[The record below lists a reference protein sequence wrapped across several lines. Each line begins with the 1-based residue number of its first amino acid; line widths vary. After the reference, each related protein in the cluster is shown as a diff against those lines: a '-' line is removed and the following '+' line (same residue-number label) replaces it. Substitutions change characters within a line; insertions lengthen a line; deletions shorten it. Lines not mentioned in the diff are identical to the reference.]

1 MKAMIFAAGLGTRL
15 YPITKDRPKAMAEVN
30 GITLL
35 EHNIRF
41 IAAQGF
47 DEIIVN
53 VHHFADKVIDFLK
66 LKNNF
71 GLHIEVSYEKELLDT
86 AGGLAK
92 AAGFFDN
99 EDFLLYNVDVV
110 SNIDLKKMLAHHQ
123 QNKAIATLAIRQ
135 RETSRY
141 LLFDKNHHLAGWRN
155 KSTGEEILVGR
166 EGSSEDFVGTHG
178 LSGDL
183 VGTHGRASQQEPQ
196 GRAHLRDFAF
206 SGIHIIS
213 PKMLPLL
220 GEIRKHSLT
229 PFYLEIAKENTIA
242 GYEHNDDSW
251 FDCGKPETLKQAE
264 NYLKNN

>member
-66 LKNNF
+66 SKNNF
-71 GLHIEVSYEKELLDT
+71 GLRIEVSYEKELLDT

-92 AAGFFDN
+92 AASFFDDK
-99 EDFLLYNVDVV
+99 DFLLYNVDVV
-110 SNIDLKKMLAHHQ
+110 SNIDIQKMLAHHQ

-141 LLFDKNHHLAGWRN
+141 LLFDENNHLAGWRN
-155 KSTGEEILVGR
+155 KTTGEEIVVRTKGDF
-166 EGSSEDFVGTHG
+166 SEY
-178 LSGDL
+178 
-183 VGTHGRASQQEPQ
+183 
-196 GRAHLRDFAF
+196 AF

-220 GEIRKHSLT
+220 GDIRKHSLT

-242 GYEHNDDSW
+242 GYEHNTDAW
-251 FDCGKPETLKQAE
+251 FDCGKPETLAQAA
-264 NYLKNN
+264 NYLNSK

>member
-66 LKNNF
+66 AKNNF
-71 GLHIEVSYEKELLDT
+71 GLQIEVSYEKELLDT

-92 AAGFFDN
+92 AADFFDD

-110 SNIDLKKMLAHHQ
+110 SNIDLRKMLAHHQ

-141 LLFDKNHHLAGWRN
+141 LLFDENHHLAGWRN
-155 KSTGEEILVGR
+155 KSTGEEIVVRTKGDF
-166 EGSSEDFVGTHG
+166 SE
-178 LSGDL
+178 
-183 VGTHGRASQQEPQ
+183 
-196 GRAHLRDFAF
+196 FAF

-220 GEIRKHSLT
+220 GDIRKHSLT

-251 FDCGKPETLKQAE
+251 FDCGKPETLKQAD

>member
-1 MKAMIFAAGLGTRL
+1 MIFAAGLGTRL

-71 GLHIEVSYEKELLDT
+71 GLHIEISHEKDLLDT

-92 AAGFFDN
+92 AAPFFDN
-99 EDFLLYNVDVV
+99 QEILLYNVDVV
-110 SNIDLKKMLAHHQ
+110 SNIDLRKMLTHHRN
-123 QNKAIATLAIRQ
+123 NKAIATLAIRQ

-141 LLFDKNHHLAGWRN
+141 LLFNKEQHLAGWRN
-155 KSTGEEILVGR
+155 KTTGDEILVKPANGQN
-166 EGSSEDFVGTHG
+166 
-178 LSGDL
+178 L
-183 VGTHGRASQQEPQ
+183 QE
-196 GRAHLRDFAF
+196 FAF

-213 PKMLPLL
+213 PKMLALL
-220 GEIRKHSLT
+220 GPIRKHSLT
-229 PFYLEIAKENTIA
+229 PFYLEIAKNNIIA
-242 GYEHNDDSW
+242 GYEHNADSW
-251 FDCGKPETLKQAE
+251 FDCGKPETLAQAA
-264 NYLKNN
+264 NYLISK

>member
-30 GITLL
+30 GVTLL
-35 EHNIRF
+35 EHNISF

-53 VHHFADKVIDFLK
+53 VHHFADKVVDFLK
-66 LKNNF
+66 SKNNF
-71 GLHIEVSYEKELLDT
+71 GLKIEVSYEKELLDT

-92 AAGFFDN
+92 AADFFDD

-110 SNIDLKKMLAHHQ
+110 SNIDLQKMLDHHQ
-123 QNKAIATLAIRQ
+123 QNKAIATLAIRH

-141 LLFDKNHHLAGWRN
+141 LLFDDNNHLTGWRN
-155 KSTGEEILVGR
+155 KSTGEEILVGAYGRTPLR
-166 EGSSEDFVGTHG
+166 E
-178 LSGDL
+178 
-183 VGTHGRASQQEPQ
+183 
-196 GRAHLRDFAF
+196 FAF

-229 PFYLEIAKENTIA
+229 PVYLEIAKENIIA
-242 GYEHNDDSW
+242 GYEHNTDAW
-251 FDCGKPETLKQAE
+251 FDCGKPETLAQAA
-264 NYLKNN
+264 NYLNSK

>member
-30 GITLL
+30 GVTLL
-35 EHNIRF
+35 EHNISF

-53 VHHFADKVIDFLK
+53 VHHFADKVVDFLK
-66 LKNNF
+66 SKNNF
-71 GLHIEVSYEKELLDT
+71 GLKIEVSYEKELLDT

-92 AAGFFDN
+92 AADFFDD

-110 SNIDLKKMLAHHQ
+110 SNIDLQKMLDHHQ

-155 KSTGEEILVGR
+155 KSTGEEILVGD
-166 EGSSEDFVGTHG
+166 ENHVG
-178 LSGDL
+178 
-183 VGTHGRASQQEPQ
+183 
-196 GRAHLRDFAF
+196 AHLRDFAF

-242 GYEHNDDSW
+242 GYEHNTDAW
-251 FDCGKPETLKQAE
+251 FDCGKPETLAQAA
-264 NYLKNN
+264 NYLNSK

>member
-15 YPITKDRPKAMAEVN
+15 YPITKDRPKALAEVN

-53 VHHFADKVIDFLK
+53 VHHFADKVIDFLES
-66 LKNNF
+66 KNNF
-71 GLHIEVSYEKELLDT
+71 DLKIEVSHEKELLDT

-92 AAGFFDN
+92 AVDFFDD

-110 SNIDLKKMLAHHQ
+110 SNIDLRKMLAHHQ

-141 LLFDKNHHLAGWRN
+141 LLFDENYHLAGWCN
-155 KSTGEEILVGR
+155 KSTGDEILVGM
-166 EGSSEDFVGTHG
+166 DH
-178 LSGDL
+178 
-183 VGTHGRASQQEPQ
+183 
-196 GRAHLRDFAF
+196 AHLRDFAF

-229 PFYLEIAKENTIA
+229 PFYLEIAKSNIIA
-242 GYEHNDDSW
+242 GYEHNADAW
-251 FDCGKPETLKQAE
+251 FDCGKPETLAQAA
-264 NYLKNN
+264 NYLNSK

>member
-66 LKNNF
+66 AKNNF
-71 GLHIEVSYEKELLDT
+71 GLQIEVSYEKELLDT

-92 AAGFFDN
+92 AADFFDDD
-99 EDFLLYNVDVV
+99 DFLLYNVDVV
-110 SNIDLKKMLAHHQ
+110 SNIDLRKMLAHHQ

-141 LLFDKNHHLAGWRN
+141 LLFDENHHLAGWRN
-155 KSTGEEILVGR
+155 KSTGEEIVVRTKGDF
-166 EGSSEDFVGTHG
+166 SE
-178 LSGDL
+178 
-183 VGTHGRASQQEPQ
+183 
-196 GRAHLRDFAF
+196 FAF

-220 GEIRKHSLT
+220 GDIRKHSLT

>member
-1 MKAMIFAAGLGTRL
+1 MIFAAGLGTRL

-66 LKNNF
+66 SKNNF
-71 GLHIEVSYEKELLDT
+71 GLQIEVSYEKELLDT

-92 AAGFFDN
+92 AADFFDD

-110 SNIDLKKMLAHHQ
+110 SNIDLQKMLAHHQ

-141 LLFDKNHHLAGWRN
+141 LLFDENHHLAGWRN
-155 KSTGEEILVGR
+155 KSTGEEILVG
-166 EGSSEDFVGTHG
+166 GHD
-178 LSGDL
+178 LNL
-183 VGTHGRASQQEPQ
+183 VGTHGQNHVGAHD
-196 GRAHLRDFAF
+196 RAHLRDFAF

-242 GYEHNDDSW
+242 GYEHNNDAW

-264 NYLKNN
+264 NYLKI

>member
-35 EHNIRF
+35 EHNIHF
-41 IAAQGF
+41 IASQGF

-66 LKNNF
+66 SKNNF

-92 AAGFFDN
+92 AADFFDD

-110 SNIDLKKMLAHHQ
+110 SNINLQKMLTHHQ
-123 QNKAIATLAIRQ
+123 QNKAIATLAIRH

-141 LLFDKNHHLAGWRN
+141 LLFDENYHLAGWRN
-155 KSTGEEILVGR
+155 KSSGDEILVGTQ
-166 EGSSEDFVGTHG
+166 DQNPVGTHG
-178 LSGDL
+178 HATIQDS
-183 VGTHGRASQQEPQ
+183 
-196 GRAHLRDFAF
+196 LREYAF
-206 SGIHIIS
+206 SGIHMIS
-213 PKMLPLL
+213 PKMLPIL
-220 GEIRKHSLT
+220 GEIRKRSLT
-229 PFYLEIAKENTIA
+229 PFYLEVAKQYTIA
-242 GYEHNDDSW
+242 GYEHNDDVW
-251 FDCGKPETLKQAE
+251 FDCGKPETLRQAE
-264 NYLKNN
+264 NYLKTV

>member
-66 LKNNF
+66 AKNNF
-71 GLHIEVSYEKELLDT
+71 GLNIEISYEKELLDT

-110 SNIDLKKMLAHHQ
+110 SNIDLQKMLAHHQ
-123 QNKAIATLAIRQ
+123 QNKAIASLAIRQ
-135 RETSRY
+135 RET
-141 LLFDKNHHLAGWRN
+141 
-155 KSTGEEILVGR
+155 
-166 EGSSEDFVGTHG
+166 
-178 LSGDL
+178 
-183 VGTHGRASQQEPQ
+183 
-196 GRAHLRDFAF
+196 
-206 SGIHIIS
+206 
-213 PKMLPLL
+213 
-220 GEIRKHSLT
+220 
-229 PFYLEIAKENTIA
+229 
-242 GYEHNDDSW
+242 
-251 FDCGKPETLKQAE
+251 
-264 NYLKNN
+264 

>member
-35 EHNIRF
+35 EHNIHF

-66 LKNNF
+66 AKNNF
-71 GLHIEVSYEKELLDT
+71 GLQIEVSYEKELLDT

-92 AAGFFDN
+92 AADFFDD

-110 SNIDLKKMLAHHQ
+110 SNIDLQKMLAHHQ

-141 LLFDKNHHLAGWRN
+141 LLFDENHHLAGWRN
-155 KSTGEEILVGR
+155 KSTGDSILVGAYGRTPLR
-166 EGSSEDFVGTHG
+166 E
-178 LSGDL
+178 L
-183 VGTHGRASQQEPQ
+183 
-196 GRAHLRDFAF
+196 AF

-242 GYEHNDDSW
+242 GYEHNNDAW

-264 NYLKNN
+264 NYLKI

>member
-1 MKAMIFAAGLGTRL
+1 MIFAAGLGTRL

-66 LKNNF
+66 SKNNF
-71 GLHIEVSYEKELLDT
+71 GLQIEVSYEKELLDT

-92 AAGFFDN
+92 AANFFGE

-110 SNIDLKKMLAHHQ
+110 SNIDLQKMLHFHQ
-123 QNKAIATLAIRQ
+123 SHDAIATLAIRD
-135 RETSRY
+135 RNTSRY
-141 LLFDKNHHLAGWRN
+141 LLFDQNNHLAGWRN
-155 KSTGEEILVGR
+155 KNTGDEIL
-166 EGSSEDFVGTHG
+166 VGTHG
-178 LSGDL
+178 LDLVGTHGQNHVGRHGLDL
-183 VGTHGRASQQEPQ
+183 VGTHGRASLKQYS
-196 GRAHLRDFAF
+196 LRDFAF
-206 SGIHIIS
+206 SGIHMIS

-242 GYEHNDDSW
+242 GYVHNSDSW
-251 FDCGKPETLKQAE
+251 FDCGKPETLAQAAE
-264 NYLKNN
+264 YLKQ

>member
-66 LKNNF
+66 AKNNF
-71 GLHIEVSYEKELLDT
+71 GLQIEVSYEKELLDT

-92 AAGFFDN
+92 AADFFDD

-110 SNIDLKKMLAHHQ
+110 SNIDLQKMLAHHQ
-123 QNKAIATLAIRQ
+123 QNKAIASLAIRQ

-141 LLFDKNHHLAGWRN
+141 LLFDENHHLAGWRN
-155 KSTGEEILVGR
+155 KSTGEEIVVGPQGLSGGIV
-166 EGSSEDFVGTHG
+166 ETHG
-178 LSGDL
+178 LDI
-183 VGTHGRASQQEPQ
+183 VGTHGRASLKRE
-196 GRAHLRDFAF
+196 FAF

-220 GEIRKHSLT
+220 GDIRKHSLT

>member
-15 YPITKDRPKAMAEVN
+15 YPITKDRPKAMAKVN
-30 GITLL
+30 DVTLL

-41 IAAQGF
+41 TAAQGF

-53 VHHFADKVIDFLK
+53 VHHFSDKVIDFLQS
-66 LKNNF
+66 NSNF
-71 GLHIEVSYEKELLDT
+71 GLKIKISFEKDLLDT

-92 AAGFFDN
+92 AAYFFDN

-110 SNIDLKKMLAHHQ
+110 SNIDLQKMLAHHQ

-141 LLFDKNHHLAGWRN
+141 LLFDENHHLAGWRN
-155 KSTGEEILVGR
+155 KSTGDEILVGAQKPVSLR
-166 EGSSEDFVGTHG
+166 E
-178 LSGDL
+178 
-183 VGTHGRASQQEPQ
+183 
-196 GRAHLRDFAF
+196 FAF

-242 GYEHNDDSW
+242 GYEHNDDVW

-264 NYLKNN
+264 DYLK

>member
-47 DEIIVN
+47 DEIIIN
-53 VHHFADKVIDFLK
+53 VHHFSEKVIDFLK
-66 LKNNF
+66 SKNNF
-71 GLHIEVSYEKELLDT
+71 GLKIEISREIDLLDT

-92 AAGFFDN
+92 AASFFDH

-110 SNIDLKKMLAHHQ
+110 SNIDLQAMLAFHQ
-123 QNKAIATLAIRQ
+123 QQNAIATLALRQ

-141 LLFDKNHHLAGWRN
+141 LLFDKQNHLAGWRN
-155 KSTGEEILVGR
+155 KSTNDEILCGI
-166 EGSSEDFVGTHG
+166 SSSNG
-178 LSGDL
+178 L
-183 VGTHGRASQQEPQ
+183 QE
-196 GRAHLRDFAF
+196 FAF

-213 PKMLPLL
+213 PQLLPLL
-220 GEIRKHSLT
+220 GVIRKHSLT
-229 PFYLEIAKENTIA
+229 PFYLDVAKEKIIA
-242 GYEHNDDSW
+242 GYEHTDDIW
-251 FDCGKPETLKQAE
+251 FDCGKPETLAQASE
-264 NYLKNN
+264 YLKR

>member
-66 LKNNF
+66 SKNNF
-71 GLHIEVSYEKELLDT
+71 GLRIEVSYEKELLDT

-92 AAGFFDN
+92 AASFFDD

-110 SNIDLKKMLAHHQ
+110 SNIDIQKMLAHHQ

-141 LLFDKNHHLAGWRN
+141 LLFDENNHLAGWRN
-155 KSTGEEILVGR
+155 KTTGEEIVVRTKGDF
-166 EGSSEDFVGTHG
+166 SEY
-178 LSGDL
+178 
-183 VGTHGRASQQEPQ
+183 
-196 GRAHLRDFAF
+196 AF

-220 GEIRKHSLT
+220 GDIRKHSLT

-242 GYEHNDDSW
+242 GYEHNTDAW
-251 FDCGKPETLKQAE
+251 FDCGKPETLAQAA
-264 NYLKNN
+264 NYLNSK

>member
-53 VHHFADKVIDFLK
+53 IHHFADKVIDFLK
-66 LKNNF
+66 SKNNF
-71 GLHIEVSYEKELLDT
+71 GLNIEVSYEKELLDT

-92 AAGFFDN
+92 AADFFDD

-110 SNIDLKKMLAHHQ
+110 SNIDLRKMLAHHQ

-141 LLFDKNHHLAGWRN
+141 LLFDENHHLAGWRN
-155 KSTGEEILVGR
+155 KSTGEEIVVRAKGDF
-166 EGSSEDFVGTHG
+166 SE
-178 LSGDL
+178 
-183 VGTHGRASQQEPQ
+183 
-196 GRAHLRDFAF
+196 FAF

-220 GEIRKHSLT
+220 GDIRKHSLT

>member
-1 MKAMIFAAGLGTRL
+1 MIFAAGLGTRL

-53 VHHFADKVIDFLK
+53 VHHFADKVIDFLESQ
-66 LKNNF
+66 NNF
-71 GLHIEVSYEKELLDT
+71 GLKIEVSYEKELLDT
-86 AGGLAK
+86 AGGLTK
-92 AAGFFDN
+92 AAVFFDD

-110 SNIDLKKMLAHHQ
+110 SNIDLQKMLAHHQ

-141 LLFDKNHHLAGWRN
+141 LLFDENQHLAGWRN
-155 KSTGEEILVGR
+155 KSTGEELLVSTRSRAPQR
-166 EGSSEDFVGTHG
+166 ETTTDSVS
-178 LSGDL
+178 
-183 VGTHGRASQQEPQ
+183 
-196 GRAHLRDFAF
+196 LREFAF

-213 PKMLPLL
+213 PQMLPLL
-220 GEIRKHSLT
+220 GKVRKHSLT
-229 PFYLEIAKENTIA
+229 PFYLEIAIEHTIA
-242 GYEHNDDSW
+242 GYVHNDDAW
-251 FDCGKPETLKQAE
+251 FDCGKPETLEQAS
-264 NYLKNN
+264 NYLKP

>member
-30 GITLL
+30 GVTLL

-53 VHHFADKVIDFLK
+53 VHHFADKVINFLK
-66 LKNNF
+66 SKDNF
-71 GLHIEVSYEKELLDT
+71 GLNIEVSHETELLDT

-92 AAGFFDN
+92 AAHFFGD

-110 SNIDLKKMLAHHQ
+110 SNIDLRKMLQHHQ
-123 QNKAIATLAIRQ
+123 NNKAIATLAIRN
-135 RETSRY
+135 RATSRY
-141 LLFDKNHHLAGWRN
+141 LLFNENQHLVGWRN
-155 KSTGEEILVGR
+155 KNTGEEILVG
-166 EGSSEDFVGTHG
+166 
-178 LSGDL
+178 
-183 VGTHGRASQQEPQ
+183 QQNKES
-196 GRAHLRDFAF
+196 LKEFAF

-213 PKMLPLL
+213 PQMLSLL

-229 PFYLEIAKENTIA
+229 PFYLQIAKENTIA
-242 GYEHNDDSW
+242 GYEHDADSW
-251 FDCGKPETLKQAE
+251 FDCGKPETLAQAAL
-264 NYLKNN
+264 YLKQS

>member
-66 LKNNF
+66 SKSNF
-71 GLHIEVSYEKELLDT
+71 GLQIEVSYEKELLDT

-92 AAGFFDN
+92 AVDFFDN

-110 SNIDLKKMLAHHQ
+110 SNIDLQKMLIHHQ

-141 LLFDKNHHLAGWRN
+141 LLFDEDYHLAGWRN
-155 KSTGEEILVGR
+155 KSTGDEILVGAN
-166 EGSSEDFVGTHG
+166 SFTS
-178 LSGDL
+178 L
-183 VGTHGRASQQEPQ
+183 QE
-196 GRAHLRDFAF
+196 FAF

-229 PFYLEIAKENTIA
+229 PFYLEIAIEHTIA
-242 GYEHNDDSW
+242 GYEHNDDAW
-251 FDCGKPETLKQAE
+251 FDCGKPETLEQAS
-264 NYLKNN
+264 NYLKS

>member
-53 VHHFADKVIDFLK
+53 IHHFADKVIDFLK
-66 LKNNF
+66 SKNNF
-71 GLHIEVSYEKELLDT
+71 GLNIEVSYEKELLDT

-92 AAGFFDN
+92 AADFFDD

-110 SNIDLKKMLAHHQ
+110 SNIDLQKMLAHHLK
-123 QNKAIATLAIRQ
+123 NKAIATLAIRQ

-141 LLFDKNHHLAGWRN
+141 LLFDENHHLAGWRN
-155 KSTGEEILVGR
+155 KSTGKEILVGLH
-166 EGSSEDFVGTHG
+166 GSGA
-178 LSGDL
+178 L
-183 VGTHGRASQQEPQ
+183 VRTHGRASLKRE
-196 GRAHLRDFAF
+196 FAF

-220 GEIRKHSLT
+220 GDIRKHSLT

-242 GYEHNDDSW
+242 GYEHNTDAW
-251 FDCGKPETLKQAE
+251 FDCGKPETLAQAA
-264 NYLKNN
+264 NYLNSK

>member
-1 MKAMIFAAGLGTRL
+1 MIFAAGLGTRL

-66 LKNNF
+66 SKNNF
-71 GLHIEVSYEKELLDT
+71 GLKIEVSYEKELLDT

-92 AAGFFDN
+92 AADFFED

-110 SNIDLKKMLAHHQ
+110 SNIDLQKMLAHHQ
-123 QNKAIATLAIRQ
+123 QNKAIASLAIRN
-135 RETSRY
+135 RKTSRY
-141 LLFDKNHHLAGWRN
+141 LLFDKDYHLAGWRN
-155 KSTGEEILVGR
+155 KSTGDKILVGKQ
-166 EGSSEDFVGTHG
+166 G
-178 LSGDL
+178 LDNL
-183 VGTHGRASQQEPQ
+183 H
-196 GRAHLRDFAF
+196 DFAF

-229 PFYLEIAKENTIA
+229 PFYLQIAKEKTIA
-242 GYEHNDDSW
+242 GYVHNDDAW
-251 FDCGKPETLKQAE
+251 FDCGKPETLAQAE
-264 NYLKNN
+264 TYLKQL